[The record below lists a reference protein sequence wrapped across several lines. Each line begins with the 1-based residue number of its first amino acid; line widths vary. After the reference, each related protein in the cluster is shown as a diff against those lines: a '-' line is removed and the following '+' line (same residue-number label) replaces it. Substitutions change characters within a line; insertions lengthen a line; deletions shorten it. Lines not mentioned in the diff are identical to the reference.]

1 MSNALVLDL
10 FFCFW
15 KVDLFDLRLATTHLS
30 TRKVKD
36 SEYQEAASGHRMKLA
51 AAEKASRMRK
61 RRDFSP
67 GFESAHVSDLLLLSN
82 TI

>member
-51 AAEKASRMRK
+51 AAEKASRMRGSDEK
-61 RRDFSP
+61 KEGFFS
-67 GFESAHVSDLLLLSN
+67 GF
-82 TI
+82 